1 MSSNYSVL
9 PQFRQPPSLASDGCN
24 DTNLAAS
31 QCRSVSPPDPRER
44 HTSHLILP
52 PDFFIQNGELFHR
65 GRRGKPVCVCAPA
78 IVLLGIRVD
87 ENGCW
92 HVELAL
98 SAWGV
103 HAPRRLSIPV
113 GAYGSLP
120 TPRALAGRGV
130 WPLSKHRLK
139 EFLSS
144 SFAVLVGRTTP

>member
-9 PQFRQPPSLASDGCN
+9 PQFRQLPSLASDGCN

-31 QCRSVSPPDPRER
+31 QCRSVSPPDARER

-78 IVLLGIRVD
+78 LALVGTRVD

-120 TPRALAGRGV
+120 TYRALANRGICPV
-130 WPLSKHRLK
+130 TKSLIAK
-139 EFLSS
+139 FLQL
-144 SFAVLVGRTTP
+144 SFAQLVGRTA